1 MNSEVQMAVPLSAH
15 NRYSKCKA
23 SFSTTA
29 YSLLIHIVSLQEQ
42 LGRDVELFILESG
55 GNLSQNHTRV
65 ANVRY

>member
-1 MNSEVQMAVPLSAH
+1 MNSEVQTAVPLSAH
-15 NRYSKCKA
+15 DCCSTWKA

-42 LGRDVELFILESG
+42 LGRDVELFMLESG
-55 GNLSQNHTRV
+55 ENSSQNHTRM